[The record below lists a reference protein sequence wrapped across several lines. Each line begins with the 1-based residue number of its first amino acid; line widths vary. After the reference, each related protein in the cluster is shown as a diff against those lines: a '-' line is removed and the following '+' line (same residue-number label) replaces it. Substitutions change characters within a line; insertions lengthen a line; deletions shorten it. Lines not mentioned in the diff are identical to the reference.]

1 MPFQKIL
8 INTRFCI
15 KCEML
20 LSLIMGDYRGTSL
33 LTSFFSL
40 LLSVEI
46 LFTIQLTKKTKRSS
60 CAVEER
66 PWLPSRDINVFIL
79 GSKQS
84 YYAYQLAWHSCY
96 PFSFFINDH
105 SEIHGAMT
113 PNAEPQ
119 QAEAARICGVKEHH
133 KFRLS
138 AINPLTVLSKHQT
151 TISTFQNMQPIYR
164 VNVHYVKAYILWQ
177 NSCTSLG

>member
-1 MPFQKIL
+1 MWNAPFTYHGGLQRHLASHKL
-8 INTRFCI
+8 FQ
-15 KCEML
+15 
-20 LSLIMGDYRGTSL
+20 
-33 LTSFFSL
+33 
-40 LLSVEI
+40 SVI
-46 LFTIQLTKKTKRSS
+46 VSRDTFHYSTNQKKTKRSS

-177 NSCTSLG
+177 NICTSRG

>member
-1 MPFQKIL
+1 
-8 INTRFCI
+8 
-15 KCEML
+15 ML
-20 LSLIMGDYRGTSL
+20 LLLIMGDYRVTSL

-40 LLSVEI
+40 LLSVET
-46 LFTIQLTKKTKRSS
+46 LFTIQVTKKTKRSS

-84 YYAYQLAWHSCY
+84 YYAYQLAWQSCY

-105 SEIHGAMT
+105 SAIHGAMT
-113 PNAEPQ
+113 PNTEPQ
-119 QAEAARICGVKEHH
+119 QAEAARICGLKEHH

-138 AINPLTVLSKHQT
+138 AINLLTVLSKHQT
-151 TISTFQNMQPIYR
+151 TISIFQNMQTIYR
-164 VNVHYVKAYILWQ
+164 VNVHYVKAYIL
-177 NSCTSLG
+177 

>member
-1 MPFQKIL
+1 MIYATMSFQKIL

-15 KCEML
+15 KCKMFL
-20 LSLIMGDYRGTSL
+20 LLIMRDYRGTSL

-46 LFTIQLTKKTKRSS
+46 LFTIQVTKKTTKRSS

-66 PWLPSRDINVFIL
+66 PWLPSRDITVFIL

-113 PNAEPQ
+113 PNTEPQ

-151 TISTFQNMQPIYR
+151 TISTFQNMQTIYR
-164 VNVHYVKAYILWQ
+164 VNVYYLTAYIL
-177 NSCTSLG
+177 

>member
-1 MPFQKIL
+1 MKCSFYLSWGITQSP
-8 INTRFCI
+8 RF
-15 KCEML
+15 
-20 LSLIMGDYRGTSL
+20 SQA
-33 LTSFFSL
+33 FSVC

-46 LFTIQLTKKTKRSS
+46 LFTIQLTQKTKRSS

-113 PNAEPQ
+113 PNTEPQ

-138 AINPLTVLSKHQT
+138 AINPLTLLSKHQT
-151 TISTFQNMQPIYR
+151 TISTFQNMQTIYR
-164 VNVHYVKAYILWQ
+164 VNVHYVKVYIL
-177 NSCTSLG
+177 